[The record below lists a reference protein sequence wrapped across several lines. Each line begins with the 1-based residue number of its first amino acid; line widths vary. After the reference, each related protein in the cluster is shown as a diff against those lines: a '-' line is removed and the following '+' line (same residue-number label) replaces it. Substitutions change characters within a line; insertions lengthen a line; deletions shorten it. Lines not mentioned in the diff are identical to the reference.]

1 MRRTPLTVAGAA
13 VALAITLAACGGDDG
28 DTGSTPT
35 SSESGGSSIVVKA
48 RDQLKFDKDAY
59 EAEAGTVDVTYQNTG
74 SVAHTLLI
82 KGKSGF
88 KLAVGSTDEGSI
100 DLDPGTYTLYCD
112 IAGHE
117 AAGMKAELTVK

>member
-1 MRRTPLTVAGAA
+1 

-35 SSESGGSSIVVKA
+35 SSASGGSSIVVKA

-74 SVAHTLLI
+74 SVAHTLLV